1 MEQRLDVEAIAPR
14 TYAAMVRL
22 SSATADCGLEPLLQE
37 LVRIRA
43 SQLNG
48 CAYCLDMHTKDAR
61 ALGEDDQRIHVL
73 PAWREAPWY
82 SERERAALALTEAM
96 TRLAEGGVPDDVFA
110 AAAAVFTEHELTGLI
125 WAITAINA
133 WNRIA
138 ITSRMEPG
146 HYQPGEH
153 G

>member
-1 MEQRLDVEAIAPR
+1 MEQRLDLEAIAPH
-14 TYAAMVRL
+14 TYAAMSRL
-22 SSATADCGLEPLLQE
+22 SNETGTFGLEPLLLE
-37 LVRIRA
+37 LVRTRA

-48 CAYCLDMHTKDAR
+48 CAYCLDMHTKDAVAR
-61 ALGEDDQRIHVL
+61 GEDPQRLHVL
-73 PAWREAPWY
+73 AAWREAGWY
-82 SERERAALALTEAM
+82 SDRERAALALTEAM
-96 TRLAEGGVPDDVFA
+96 TRLEAGGVPDDVFA
-110 AAAAVFTEHELTGLI
+110 AAAAVFTEHELAGLI
-125 WAITAINA
+125 WAVTAINA

>member
-1 MEQRLDVEAIAPR
+1 MEQRLDLEAIAPR
-14 TYAAMVRL
+14 TYAAMARL
-22 SSATADCGLEPLLQE
+22 SNDTGNFELEPLLLE
-37 LVRIRA
+37 LVRTRA

-48 CAYCLDMHTKDAR
+48 CAYCLDMHTKDAI
-61 ALGEDDQRIHVL
+61 ALGEDPQRLHVL
-73 PAWREAPWY
+73 PAWREAGWY
-82 SERERAALALTEAM
+82 SERERAALALTESM
-96 TRLAEGGVPDDVFA
+96 TRLGPGGVPDDVFS
-110 AAAAVFTEHELTGLI
+110 AAAAVFTEHELAGVI

-146 HYQPGEH
+146 HYQPGDH

>member
-1 MEQRLDVEAIAPR
+1 MEQRLDLEAIAPR
-14 TYAAMVRL
+14 AYAAMSRL
-22 SSATADCGLEPLLQE
+22 SEQTGAFGLEPLLLE
-37 LVRIRA
+37 LVRTRA

-48 CAYCLDMHTKDAR
+48 CAFCLDMHTKDAL
-61 ALGEDDQRIHVL
+61 ALGEDPQRLHVL
-73 PAWREAPWY
+73 PAWREAAWY
-82 SERERAALALTEAM
+82 SERERAALALTEGM
-96 TRLAEGGVPDDVFA
+96 TRLQPGGVPDDVFA
-110 AAAAVFTEHELTGLI
+110 AAAAAFTEHELAGLI

>member
-1 MEQRLDVEAIAPR
+1 MEQRLDLEALGRR
-14 TYAAMVRL
+14 TWAAMSRL
-22 SSATADCGLEPLLQE
+22 SNEPGTYGIEPLLLE
-37 LVRIRA
+37 LVRTRA

-48 CAYCLDMHTKDAR
+48 CGYCLDMHTKDAI
-61 ALGEDDQRIHVL
+61 ALGEDPQRLHVL
-73 PAWREAPWY
+73 PAWREAGWY

-96 TRLAEGGVPDDVFA
+96 TRLAPGGVPDDVFA
-110 AAAAVFTEHELTGLI
+110 AAAAVFTEHELTGVI
-125 WAITAINA
+125 WAITAINS

-153 G
+153 

>member
-1 MEQRLDVEAIAPR
+1 MKSSLTAAMIALQRQVEA
-14 TYAAMVRL
+14 
-22 SSATADCGLEPLLQE
+22 SGLEHSTLE
-37 LVRIRA
+37 LVKIRA
-43 SQLNG
+43 SQING
-48 CAYCLDMHTKDAR
+48 CAYCLDMHTKDAI
-61 ALGEDDQRIHVL
+61 ALGEDPQRLHVL

-96 TRLAEGGVPDDVFA
+96 TRLTPGGVPDDVFA
-110 AAAAVFTEHELTGLI
+110 AAAAVFTEHELAGVI
-125 WAITAINA
+125 WAVTVINA

-146 HYQPGEH
+146 HYQPGDH

>member
-1 MEQRLDVEAIAPR
+1 MEQRLDLEAIAPR
-14 TYAAMVRL
+14 SYAAMSRL
-22 SSATADCGLEPLLQE
+22 STDTGNFGLEPLLLE
-37 LVRIRA
+37 LVRTRA

-48 CAYCLDMHTKDAR
+48 CAYCLDMHTKDAV
-61 ALGEDDQRIHVL
+61 ALGENPQRLHVL
-73 PAWREAPWY
+73 PAWREAGWY
-82 SERERAALALTEAM
+82 SERERAALALTEEM
-96 TRLAEGGVPDDVFA
+96 TRLGPGGVPDDVFA
-110 AAAAVFTEHELTGLI
+110 TAAAAFTEHELAGLI

>member
-1 MEQRLDVEAIAPR
+1 MEQRLDVETIAPR
-14 TYAAMVRL
+14 TYAAMSRL
-22 SSATADCGLEPLLQE
+22 SGQTSDFGLEPLLLE
-37 LVRIRA
+37 LVRMRA

-48 CAYCLDMHTKDAR
+48 CAYCLDMHSKDAV
-61 ALGEDDQRIHVL
+61 ALGEDPQRLQVL

-82 SERERAALALTEAM
+82 SDRERAALALTEEM
-96 TRLAEGGVPDDVFA
+96 TRLAPGGVPDDVFA
-110 AAAAVFTEHELTGLI
+110 AAAALFTEHELTGLI
-125 WAITAINA
+125 WAVTAINA